1 MAISPYCLPCE
12 RYDRW
17 IEIDVRDE
25 RNRSFQGLKATL
37 TDDTGNAKTVTL
49 KDGPTLV
56 EGFAVG
62 PVTVK
67 LETQA
72 WLKAAQSRE
81 ALKEGE
87 AAPVPAYTEKYL
99 GHNDV
104 ARQHIKVTSGDLC
117 QTPAEPELPDGHQA
131 GQAQPPRFI
140 TDRSYVIEVKGYP
153 LNTLRIGVFF
163 DGTANN
169 STKHE
174 EGKAA
179 LEAFLAQCGD
189 PLEQARMRQQCM
201 AGAVSFSDN
210 SQANDVTN
218 IGKAYDLYFRTQQGL
233 LSVPVYIEGIGTEAG
248 QGDSTLGQALD
259 SGPTSSYG
267 KVLLACRDK
276 IVTEIT
282 QQLGRVLPTLGC
294 IHKLE
299 FDVFGFS
306 RGASAARQF
315 VNTLDQQADHPLVEA
330 VAKEAS
336 IRLKAGF
343 DWASREDCRIT
354 FVGLFDT
361 VCSSLLEAR
370 SVTLAPDCAERVVH
384 LTAKDEWRYFFALTR
399 ITDDAAGKQIAP
411 HFTELALPGCH
422 SDIGGGYYSRWS
434 LRNPNSDPAL
444 TEQKAI
450 KLFQSMEPAGSR
462 PEKSVAYQRAMD
474 YAQAKLSQGWGNGV
488 SVLPTPASDPL
499 RGKVSL
505 RVRTLNRPEFGR
517 EKPLEVSVT
526 VLLNRVVEG
535 EYSRIPLHIMVEAA
549 RAAGVPFQEWKADN
563 RDLMLESGAPMRPR
577 VDLAKLDGHWVN
589 AGTEAGIAKDLSQ
602 QLPDEVYRYLR
613 FEYLHHSAD
622 DGMVN
627 GANHIKGQEARRLIS
642 NPDGGK

>member
-1 MAISPYCLPCE
+1 MAISPYCIPCE
-12 RYDRW
+12 QYNCW

-25 RNRSFQGLKATL
+25 HNHSFKGQKATL
-37 TDDTGNAKTVTL
+37 TDATGNTKAVTL

-67 LETQA
+67 LETQP
-72 WLKAAQSRE
+72 WLKASQSRE

-87 AAPVPAYTEKYL
+87 TTQVPAYTDKL
-99 GHNDV
+99 FGHCDV
-104 ARQHIKVTSGDLC
+104 KREHVKVTTGDLC
-117 QTPAEPELPDGHQA
+117 LTEPEQPLPEGHQA

-140 TDRSYVIEVKGYP
+140 TKHSYVIEVKGYQ

-189 PLEQARMRQQCM
+189 PLEQERMRQQCM
-201 AGAVSFSDN
+201 GGAVSFSDN
-210 SQANDVTN
+210 SQANDLTN
-218 IGKAYDLYFRTQQGL
+218 IGKAYDLYQLPQQGQ
-233 LSVPVYIEGIGTEAG
+233 LSVPVYIDGIGTESG

-259 SGPTSSYG
+259 NGPTSSYG
-267 KVLLACRDK
+267 KGLLACREK
-276 IVTEIT
+276 IVNEVKG
-282 QQLGRVLPTLGC
+282 LLKDVLPTLGC
-294 IHKLE
+294 IHKIE

-315 VNTLDQQADHPLVEA
+315 VNTLDQQADHLLAEA
-330 VAKEAS
+330 VAKEPS
-336 IRLKAGF
+336 LRLKAGF
-343 DWASREDCRIT
+343 DWASREDCRIK

-411 HFTELALPGCH
+411 NFTELALPGCH

-434 LRNPNSDPAL
+434 LRNPNSEPAL

-450 KLFQSMEPAGSR
+450 KLFQSMEPTGTR
-462 PEKSVAYQRAMD
+462 PEQSAAYQRAMD

-488 SVLPTPASDPL
+488 TVLPSPASDPI

-549 RAAGVPFQEWKADN
+549 RAAGVPFREWKTDN

-589 AGTEAGIAKDLSQ
+589 AGSEEGVAKDLSQ

-622 DGMVN
+622 DGVVN
-627 GANHIKGQEARRLIS
+627 GANHIKGREARRIIS
-642 NPDGGK
+642 NLEAGK